1 MARRETVMLDFDL
14 ATGRVQMAAPVAST
28 SCLEGTV
35 FTLVQPPR
43 PQLIII
49 GAVHI
54 SQHLAPMAAQ
64 LGFDVTVIDPR
75 RLFATENRFPGVKMQ
90 DCWPDEALAQMVLDE
105 DTALVTLTH
114 DPKIDDA
121 ALHLGLAK
129 PLFYVACLGSR
140 KTHAARLQRLA
151 AAGFDAA
158 ITGRIH
164 GPAGLDIGAKTPA
177 EIAVSVLAELIA
189 NYHQRQGIAHAAG

>member
-1 MARRETVMLDFDL
+1 
-14 ATGRVQMAAPVAST
+14 MAAPVVST